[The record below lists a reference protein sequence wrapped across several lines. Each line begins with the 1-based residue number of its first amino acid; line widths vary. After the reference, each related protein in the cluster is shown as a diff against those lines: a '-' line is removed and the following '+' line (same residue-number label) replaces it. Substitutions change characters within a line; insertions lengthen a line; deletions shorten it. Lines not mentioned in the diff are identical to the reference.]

1 MIPDKHIPQRFNLV
15 NVLWDIQKKR
25 RYISKDDIAKIA
37 NEFNISKTELE
48 GIISFYHFF
57 HFKDAGKYTIYLNCS
72 TISKLYNYHEVK
84 KAFEDELGIKM
95 GNTTKDKMFGLFQT
109 SCIGLSDQETSA
121 LINYYPFTNLTAE
134 KARTLI
140 AKIRAGHSLQELCN
154 FPKDNI
160 QYKPEDENK
169 TIFFK
174 PFEIGD
180 GLKKLKKLSPEDVI
194 KMVEDSKLSG
204 RGGAF
209 FPTGT
214 KWKYCRNNVSDQ
226 KYIICNA
233 DEGEPGTFKDRV
245 LLNSYPELLIE
256 GMAIAG
262 YAVGATEGFIY
273 LRAEYKYLKEGIEKA
288 IENFNQAKLLGKVIL
303 GIENFD
309 FNVQIFIGAGAYVCG
324 EETALIASMEGKR
337 GEPTTKEYFPVEK
350 GYLGKP
356 TVVNNVETLCAV
368 PRLLEMGLKNYLAIG
383 TKSTPGTKLLSVSGD
398 CTKPGVYEIEWGM
411 KLKDFLVL
419 IGANDPYMILF
430 NGFAGEC
437 LSSVDF
443 EREISGENLLAD
455 QIQFTFKD
463 PIEYAHKM
471 SGVGLRSGGSFMVFN
486 QSRSLI
492 SVLKNITDFF
502 VAESCG
508 ICVPCRTGN
517 FLLSRKIDKI
527 KLGHGSKS
535 DMEEI
540 QEWSHIIK
548 QSSRCGLG
556 KTSTNC
562 LLTAMLKFP
571 EEFEKLTK
579 DESDFNDAFN
589 IDRATQNY
597 DNIIQEIESTY
608 D

>member
-1 MIPDKHIPQRFNLV
+1 MIPNNHITQRPNLV

-25 RYISKDDIAKIA
+25 RYISRDDIAKIA
-37 NEFNISKTELE
+37 NEFNISKIELE
-48 GIISFYHFF
+48 GIVSFYHFF

-72 TISKLYNYHEVK
+72 TVSKLHNYHEVK
-84 KAFEDELGIKM
+84 KAFEDELGIKI
-95 GNTTKDKMFGLFQT
+95 GSTTKDNMFGLFKT

-134 KARTLI
+134 KAKTI
-140 AKIRAGHSLQELCN
+140 IEKIRAGHSLQSLCD

-160 QYKPEDENK
+160 QYRPRDENK
-169 TIFFK
+169 TVFFK
-174 PFEIGD
+174 PYKLGK
-180 GLKKLKKLSPEDVI
+180 GLDKLREFSPEELI
-194 KMVEDSKLSG
+194 KLIEDSKLSG

-209 FPTGT
+209 FPTGA
-214 KWKYCRNNVSDQ
+214 KWKFCRNNKSDQ

-262 YAVGATEGFIY
+262 YAVGATEGYIY

-288 IENFNQAKLLGKVIL
+288 IEKFSQANLLGKNIL

-309 FNVQIFIGAGAYVCG
+309 FNVKIFLGAGAYVCG

-337 GEPTTKEYFPVEK
+337 GEPTTKEYFPVER

-368 PRLLEMGLKNYLAIG
+368 PRILEMGLDNYLAIG

-398 CTKPGVYEIEWGM
+398 CAIPGVYEIEWGM
-411 KLKDFLVL
+411 KLRYFLTL
-419 IGANDPYMILF
+419 IGAKDPFMILF

-437 LSSVDF
+437 LSEVDF
-443 EREISGENLLAD
+443 DREISGENLLAE
-455 QIQFTFKD
+455 QIQFKFDD
-463 PIEYAHKM
+463 PIDYAFKM

-486 QSRSLI
+486 KTRSVI
-492 SVLKNITDFF
+492 SILKHVTDFF

-527 KLGHGSKS
+527 KQGHGNKS
-535 DMEEI
+535 DMQEI

-571 EEFEKLTK
+571 KEFEELTK
-579 DESDFNDAFN
+579 ADSNFNGAFDIES
-589 IDRATQNY
+589 ATENY
-597 DNIIQEIESTY
+597 DSIIQEIESTY

>member
-1 MIPDKHIPQRFNLV
+1 MIPNNHITQRTNLV

-25 RYISKDDIAKIA
+25 RFINKDDIAKIA
-37 NEFNISKTELE
+37 NEFDISKTELE

-72 TISKLYNYHEVK
+72 TISKLHNYHEVK

-95 GNTTKDKMFGLFQT
+95 GNTTKDKMFGLFKT
-109 SCIGLSDQETSA
+109 SCIGLSDQETAA

-134 KARTLI
+134 KARTVVS
-140 AKIRAGHSLQELCN
+140 KIREGQSLQSICD

-160 QYKPEDENK
+160 QYKPKDEKK

-174 PFEIGD
+174 PFKMGE
-180 GLKKLKKLSPEDVI
+180 GLEQLKDLSPEDVI

-209 FPTGT
+209 FPTGV
-214 KWKYCRNNVSDQ
+214 KWKFCRNNASDQ

-245 LLNSYPELLIE
+245 LLNTYPELLIE

-262 YAVGATEGFIY
+262 YAVGATEGYIY
-273 LRAEYKYLKEGIEKA
+273 LRAEYKYLKDRIDNAIEKFK
-288 IENFNQAKLLGKVIL
+288 NAKLLGKEIL
-303 GIENFD
+303 GIENFN
-309 FNVQIFIGAGAYVCG
+309 FNVKVFMGAGAYVCG

-368 PRLLEMGLKNYLAIG
+368 PRILEIGLKNYLSIG
-383 TKSTPGTKLLSVSGD
+383 TESTPGTKLLSVSGD

-411 KLKDFLVL
+411 KLRDFLSL
-419 IGANDPYMILF
+419 IGAKDPHMILF

-437 LSSVDF
+437 LSMVDF
-443 EREISGENLLAD
+443 DREISGENLLSE
-455 QIQFTFKD
+455 QIQFQFKD
-463 PIEYAHKM
+463 PIEYAYKM

-486 QSRSLI
+486 KSRSII
-492 SVLKNITDFF
+492 SILKNVTDFF

-527 KLGHGSKS
+527 KLGHGNKA

-571 EEFEKLTK
+571 EEFEKLTQN
-579 DESDFNDAFN
+579 ESNFNGSFN
-589 IDRATQNY
+589 INKATHNY
-597 DNIIQEIESTY
+597 DTIIQEIESTY